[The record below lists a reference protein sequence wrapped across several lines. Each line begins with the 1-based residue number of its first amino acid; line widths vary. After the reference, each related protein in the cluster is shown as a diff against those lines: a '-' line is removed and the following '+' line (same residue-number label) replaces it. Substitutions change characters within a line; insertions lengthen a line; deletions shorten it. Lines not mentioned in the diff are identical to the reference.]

1 MQLRRYLSVLF
12 VLGFLGLF
20 LSACAG
26 GSGSSGFDNFPN
38 SENAAIQTALD
49 EQRCVEFQGL
59 SICPADTNQS
69 TQPSATPTRLPTGTP
84 TSSLNPTPART
95 ATATALVTASPTPPR
110 TATPTPSPTS
120 QTHPPHKPAVD
131 TGIHDGSI
139 PCAPADSGNGC
150 ILILPFAP
158 DGFPVGTVFRVAART
173 VDPPSVWSIGSDV
186 APTGSPSAPEF
197 DAAVA
202 IGTATQQPA
211 TGVRVQLAVLAFVTP
226 PDSAPAT
233 VETLGDSHAD
243 YAFVTGDVSLQSEP
257 GTAQ

>member
-12 VLGFLGLF
+12 VLGLL

-26 GSGSSGFDNFPN
+26 GSGSSGFDTFPN

-49 EQRCVEFQGL
+49 EQRCVEFEGL
-59 SICPADTNQS
+59 NICPADTNQG
-69 TQPSATPTRLPTGTP
+69 TQPSATPTRMPTGTP
-84 TSSLNPTPART
+84 TSSFNPTPVRS
-95 ATATALVTASPTPPR
+95 ATATALVTASPTPTR
-110 TATPTPSPTS
+110 VATPTPTAEI
-120 QTHPPHKPAVD
+120 HPPHLPVVD
-131 TGIHDGSI
+131 TGIQDGSI

-150 ILILPFAP
+150 ILVLPFAP
-158 DGFPVGTVFRVAART
+158 DGFPVGTVFRVAVRT
-173 VDPPSVWSIGSDV
+173 VDPPSVWTLGSDV

-211 TGVRVQLAVLAFVTP
+211 QGVRVQLAVLAFVTP

-233 VETLGDSHAD
+233 VQTLGDSGAD
-243 YAFVTGDVSLQSEP
+243 YAFVTGDVSLQSAP
-257 GTAQ
+257 GTAP